1 MKRKATISII
11 IIFAIVIADQIL
23 KIWIKT
29 NLPLG
34 GDIPIIGNRIMI
46 YFTENYGMAFGMAF
60 GGETG
65 KLILSLIRIVA
76 ILALAY
82 VIVKFIKAGEKL
94 IVIVCLSLIL
104 AGAAGNF
111 IDSAF
116 YGMIFSESS
125 PHNVA
130 EMFPEEGGYGK
141 FLHGKV
147 VDMFY
152 CPVIQTTYPEWSP
165 IKPGERFVF
174 FSPVFNIADSAI
186 TIAAFMMLFY
196 FVRDYIKNGK
206 KAREDVS
213 KNEQ

>member
-1 MKRKATISII
+1 MKRKAIISII
-11 IIFAIVIADQIL
+11 IIFAVILADQIL
-23 KIWIKT
+23 KIWVKT
-29 NLPLG
+29 SLPLG
-34 GDIPIIGNRIMI
+34 GNIPIISNRIMI
-46 YFTENYGMAFGMAF
+46 YFTENYGMAFGLSF

-65 KLILSLIRIVA
+65 KLILSLIRIFA
-76 ILALAY
+76 IIALIY

-94 IVIVCLSLIL
+94 FVIVCLSLIL
-104 AGAAGNF
+104 AGATGNF

-116 YGMIFSESS
+116 YGMIFSEST

-130 EMFPEEGGYGK
+130 EMFPENGGYGK

-165 IKPGERFVF
+165 INPGERFVF

-186 TIAAFMMLFY
+186 TVAAFMMLFY
-196 FVRDYIKNGK
+196 FIRDYVKTGS
-206 KAREDVS
+206 KAKENKM
-213 KNEQ
+213 KNE

>member
-1 MKRKATISII
+1 MKRKAIISII
-11 IIFAIVIADQIL
+11 IIIAVIIADQIL
-23 KIWIKT
+23 KIWVKT

-34 GDIPIIGNRIMI
+34 GGIPIIGNRIMI
-46 YFTENYGMAFGMAF
+46 YFTENYGMAFGLSF

-65 KLILSLIRIVA
+65 KLILSLIRIFA
-76 ILALAY
+76 IVALAY
-82 VIVKFIKAGEKL
+82 VIVKFIRAGEKL
-94 IVIVCLSLIL
+94 FVIVCLSLIL
-104 AGAAGNF
+104 AGATGNF

-130 EMFPEEGGYGK
+130 EMFPEDGGYGK

-152 CPVIQTTYPEWSP
+152 CPVIQTNYPEWSP

-186 TIAAFMMLFY
+186 TVAAFMMLFY
-196 FVRDYIKNGK
+196 FIRDYKKNEK
-206 KAREDVS
+206 KEKDDKV